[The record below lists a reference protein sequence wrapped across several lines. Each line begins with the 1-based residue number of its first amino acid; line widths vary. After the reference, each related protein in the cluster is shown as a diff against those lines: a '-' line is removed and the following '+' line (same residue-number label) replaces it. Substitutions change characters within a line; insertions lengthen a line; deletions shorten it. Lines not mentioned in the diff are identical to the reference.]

1 MVTIEEMGRIL
12 DEIADDFPEEL
23 FNELSG
29 GIVLVPE
36 LKLNPMSVNSD
47 LYIMGEYH
55 RGFNS
60 GRYII
65 IYYGSFMK
73 VYGYMEETEL
83 RERLEHTLKHEFIHH
98 LESLAGE
105 RGLEKE
111 DAKNLFDYIMLR
123 DWKGKK
129 R

>member
-12 DEIADDFPEEL
+12 DEIADGFPEEL

-36 LKLNPMSVNSD
+36 LKLNQMSMNND
-47 LYIMGEYH
+47 LYILGEYH

-60 GRYII
+60 GRYIV

-73 VYGYMEETEL
+73 VYGYLEEPEL
-83 RERLEHTLKHEFIHH
+83 KERLEHTLKHEFIHH

-105 RGLEKE
+105 KGLEKE

-123 DWKGKK
+123 DWKRTK
-129 R
+129 

>member
-1 MVTIEEMGRIL
+1 MVTIEEMGIML
-12 DEIADDFPEEL
+12 DDIADGFPEEL

-36 LKLNPMSVNSD
+36 LKLNPMSVSND

-60 GRYII
+60 GRYIT

-73 VYGYMEETEL
+73 VYGYLGESEL
-83 RERLEHTLKHEFIHH
+83 KDRLEHTLKHEFIHH

-105 RGLEKE
+105 KGLEKE
-111 DAKNLFDYIMLR
+111 DARNLFDYIMLR
-123 DWKGKK
+123 DWKKNK
-129 R
+129 

>member
-12 DEIADDFPEEL
+12 DEIADGFPEEL

-36 LKLNPMSVNSD
+36 LKLNQMSMNND
-47 LYIMGEYH
+47 LYILGEYH

-60 GRYII
+60 GRYIV

-73 VYGYMEETEL
+73 VYGYLEEPEL
-83 RERLEHTLKHEFIHH
+83 KERLEHTLKHEFIHH

-105 RGLEKE
+105 KGLEKE

-123 DWKGKK
+123 DWKRAK
-129 R
+129 

>member
-1 MVTIEEMGRIL
+1 MVTIEEMGIML
-12 DEIADDFPEEL
+12 DDIANGFPEEL
-23 FNELSG
+23 FRELSG

-36 LKLNPMSVNSD
+36 FKLNPMSVSND

-73 VYGYMEETEL
+73 VYGYLEEKEL

-105 RGLEKE
+105 KGLEKE
-111 DAKNLFDYIMLR
+111 DARNLFDYIMLR
-123 DWKGKK
+123 DWKKNK
-129 R
+129 

>member
-12 DEIADDFPEEL
+12 DKIADGFPEEL

-36 LKLNPMSVNSD
+36 LKLNQMSMNND
-47 LYIMGEYH
+47 LYILGEYH
-55 RGFNS
+55 RGFSS
-60 GRYII
+60 GRYIV

-73 VYGYMEETEL
+73 VYGYLEEPEL
-83 RERLEHTLKHEFIHH
+83 KERLEHTLKHEFIHH

-105 RGLEKE
+105 KGLEKE

-123 DWKGKK
+123 DWKRKK
-129 R
+129 